1 MQKTF
6 FDIKHRLLSAL
17 DDEYNVTDM
26 STVFEV
32 ISTLE
37 QLPVTTEVLEATRI
51 GKMVNELRRKTVDKQ
66 LAKRAK
72 ELVQRWRNL
81 MINSAQVIQQAK
93 LPSSQPNGMLSNH
106 SKRPMTS
113 PDQYTAPLKKPK
125 LNGMPSL
132 NSTIKSPPV
141 EKTPESVPSPVNEPS
156 PEPDP
161 ILEPQGP
168 KKRGRKKGGKNSS
181 KLGIK
186 PTNPVDLERM
196 VSVGA
201 SKLKTTQ
208 EIIASLRKDDENYQ
222 LEEKPLIPVQE
233 FQDEPSITKVDKP
246 SRPKVADIDRQI
258 QEIYN
263 RLPPL
268 DLEAIDW
275 SSPPP
280 SPPRPP
286 LSPTDLV
293 DGAQI
298 EGVTGN
304 WENSETFKEWHEVLT
319 RANDTGEPLVILP
332 YVIID

>member
-1 MQKTF
+1 MSLIIWLLLKLFYQK
-6 FDIKHRLLSAL
+6 
-17 DDEYNVTDM
+17 
-26 STVFEV
+26 
-32 ISTLE
+32 
-37 QLPVTTEVLEATRI
+37 
-51 GKMVNELRRKTVDKQ
+51 
-66 LAKRAK
+66 
-72 ELVQRWRNL
+72 
-81 MINSAQVIQQAK
+81 
-93 LPSSQPNGMLSNH
+93 PN
-106 SKRPMTS
+106 
-113 PDQYTAPLKKPK
+113 
-125 LNGMPSL
+125 LNGIPTLS
-132 NSTIKSPPV
+132 STIISPPV
-141 EKTPESVPSPVNEPS
+141 QNTSEPIPSPVNEL
-156 PEPDP
+156 EQELDP

-222 LEEKPLIPVQE
+222 LEEKPEIPVQE
-233 FQDEPSITKVDKP
+233 FQDELSIAKVDKP
-246 SRPKVADIDRQI
+246 NRSKVTDVDRQI
-258 QEIYN
+258 QDMYN

-268 DLEAIDW
+268 DIEAIDW
-275 SSPPP
+275 NSPPP

-293 DGAQI
+293 NGAQI

-304 WENSETFKEWHEVLT
+304 WENDETFREWHEVLT
-319 RANDTGEPLVILP
+319 RTNDTGEPLVILP

>member
-1 MQKTF
+1 
-6 FDIKHRLLSAL
+6 
-17 DDEYNVTDM
+17 M
-26 STVFEV
+26 S
-32 ISTLE
+32 
-37 QLPVTTEVLEATRI
+37 
-51 GKMVNELRRKTVDKQ
+51 
-66 LAKRAK
+66 
-72 ELVQRWRNL
+72 
-81 MINSAQVIQQAK
+81 
-93 LPSSQPNGMLSNH
+93 
-106 SKRPMTS
+106 
-113 PDQYTAPLKKPK
+113 
-125 LNGMPSL
+125 
-132 NSTIKSPPV
+132 STIISPPV
-141 EKTPESVPSPVNEPS
+141 QITSEPIPSPVNEL
-156 PEPDP
+156 EQELDP

-222 LEEKPLIPVQE
+222 LEEKPETPVQE
-233 FQDEPSITKVDKP
+233 FQDELSLAKVDKP
-246 SRPKVADIDRQI
+246 NRSKVTDVDRQI
-258 QEIYN
+258 QDMYN

-268 DLEAIDW
+268 DIEAIDW
-275 SSPPP
+275 NSPPP

-293 DGAQI
+293 NGAQI

-304 WENSETFKEWHEVLT
+304 WENDETFREWHEVLT
-319 RANDTGEPLVILP
+319 RTNDTGEPLVILP

>member
-81 MINSAQVIQQAK
+81 MINSAQVIQQTK
-93 LPSSQPNGMLSNH
+93 LQSSQPNGMLSNY
-106 SKRPMTS
+106 SKRPITS
-113 PDQYTAPLKKPK
+113 PDQCTAPLKKPK
-125 LNGMPSL
+125 LNGVPTLS
-132 NSTIKSPPV
+132 STKSPPV
-141 EKTPESVPSPVNEPS
+141 QKTPEPIPSPINEFEQ
-156 PEPDP
+156 EPDP
-161 ILEPQGP
+161 IIEPQGP

-222 LEEKPLIPVQE
+222 LEEKPLISVQE

-246 SRPKVADIDRQI
+246 IRPKVADVDRQI
-258 QEIYN
+258 QDIYN

-275 SSPPP
+275 NSPPP

-304 WENSETFKEWHEVLT
+304 WENDETFREWHEVLT
-319 RANDTGEPLVILP
+319 RANETGEPLVILP

>member
-1 MQKTF
+1 
-6 FDIKHRLLSAL
+6 
-17 DDEYNVTDM
+17 M

-93 LPSSQPNGMLSNH
+93 LPSSQSNGMLSNY

-113 PDQYTAPLKKPK
+113 PDQCTAPIKKPK
-125 LNGMPSL
+125 LNGIPSL
-132 NSTIKSPPV
+132 SSTIKSPPPV
-141 EKTPESVPSPVNEPS
+141 QKTPEPIPSPVNELD

-196 VSVGA
+196 VCVGA

-222 LEEKPLIPVQE
+222 LEEKPQIPVQE

-246 SRPKVADIDRQI
+246 SRPKVSDIDRQI

-304 WENSETFKEWHEVLT
+304 WENGETFREWHEVLT

>member
-81 MINSAQVIQQAK
+81 MMTNAQALQQAK
-93 LPSSQPNGMLSNH
+93 LPSSQPNGMISNYT
-106 SKRPMTS
+106 KRPITS
-113 PDQYTAPLKKPK
+113 PDQCTAPLKKPK
-125 LNGMPSL
+125 LNGVLPLS
-132 NSTIKSPPV
+132 STITSPSV
-141 EKTPESVPSPVNEPS
+141 QKTPESIPSPVTELENEPES
-156 PEPDP
+156 
-161 ILEPQGP
+161 ILEPPGP

-181 KLGIK
+181 KLGIT
-186 PTNPVDLERM
+186 PSNPVDLEKM
-196 VSVGA
+196 VSVGS

-222 LEEKPLIPVQE
+222 LEEKPQTPILE
-233 FQDEPSITKVDKP
+233 FQNDQPSTQVDKCI
-246 SRPKVADIDRQI
+246 RPKVTDIDREI
-258 QEIYN
+258 EEIYN

-268 DLEAIDW
+268 DLDNIDW
-275 SSPPP
+275 NSPPP
-280 SPPRPP
+280 MLSRLLP
-286 LSPTDLV
+286 SPTDLI

-298 EGVTGN
+298 EGINGN
-304 WENSETFKEWHEVLT
+304 WENNDTFREWHEVLT
-319 RANDTGEPLVILP
+319 RINETGEPLVILP

>member
-1 MQKTF
+1 
-6 FDIKHRLLSAL
+6 
-17 DDEYNVTDM
+17 M
-26 STVFEV
+26 S
-32 ISTLE
+32 ST
-37 QLPVTTEVLEATRI
+37 I
-51 GKMVNELRRKTVDKQ
+51 
-66 LAKRAK
+66 
-72 ELVQRWRNL
+72 
-81 MINSAQVIQQAK
+81 
-93 LPSSQPNGMLSNH
+93 
-106 SKRPMTS
+106 TS
-113 PDQYTAPLKKPK
+113 PSVP
-125 LNGMPSL
+125 
-132 NSTIKSPPV
+132 
-141 EKTPESVPSPVNEPS
+141 KTPEPIPSPVNELEQ
-156 PEPDP
+156 EPDP

-186 PTNPVDLERM
+186 PTNPVDLEKM

-222 LEEKPLIPVQE
+222 LEEKPQTPVQE
-233 FQDEPSITKVDKP
+233 FPDDSSVTKIEKP
-246 SRPKVADIDRQI
+246 NQPKVADDIDRQI
-258 QEIYN
+258 QDIYN

-275 SSPPP
+275 NSPPP

-293 DGAQI
+293 NGAQI

-304 WENSETFKEWHEVLT
+304 WENSETFREWHEVLT
-319 RANDTGEPLVILP
+319 RTNDTGEPLVILP